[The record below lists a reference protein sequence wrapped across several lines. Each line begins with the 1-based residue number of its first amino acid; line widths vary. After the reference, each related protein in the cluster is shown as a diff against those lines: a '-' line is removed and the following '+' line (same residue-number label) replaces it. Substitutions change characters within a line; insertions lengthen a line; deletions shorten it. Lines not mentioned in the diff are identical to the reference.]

1 MCGIIGILGKHE
13 AAPILVEALKR
24 LEYRGYDS
32 SGIATVKDD
41 GSIDRRRAVGKLLE
55 LQDKLVFEPLKGK
68 AGIGHTRW
76 ATHGEPNE
84 KNAHPHTRG
93 AVSVV
98 HNGIIENFL
107 TLREELKCDGYNAE
121 TDTDSETIAVLCS
134 KFIDEGD
141 EPLVAARKTV
151 SKLTGSFAIAMLF
164 EGHKNLIFAAR
175 SGSPLAVGYGK
186 NEMYLGSD
194 ALALLPLTKKVTYLE
209 EGDHAVLTREGVE
222 IYDIEENSIS
232 RQITYLNQSINFHDK
247 SGFNHFMEKEIHEQ
261 PIALERAISSYLSA
275 STDKPTFN
283 LLKNINFTEVSRIIM
298 VACGT
303 AYYACYVAKY
313 WIEKLAKI
321 PVEID
326 IASEFR
332 YREPPIEHATVAIFV
347 SQSGETAD
355 TLAALRYCSGRAEK
369 IISIVNVS
377 TSSIARESDEVLEIH
392 AGPEIGVASTK
403 AFTCQLAVL
412 FLATLKAAKDRSK
425 ISSTDILTIVN
436 KLKNLPAT
444 LNQYLGN
451 VNSLKDISYKLS
463 TTSDVLFLG
472 RGLMYPL
479 ALEGAL
485 KLKEISYIHAEG
497 YASGELKHG
506 PIALIDDSV
515 PVIILAPYDNLF
527 EKSISNMQEVI
538 ARKAN
543 VIVISDNDGLRA
555 AGLKSET
562 SIEIPKADPLLAPFV
577 YALPIQ
583 LLAYFTAV
591 FKGTDVDQPRNLA
604 KSVTVE

>member
-32 SGIATVKDD
+32 SGIATVESE
-41 GSIDRRRAVGKLLE
+41 GSIDRRRAVGKLVE
-55 LQDKLVFEPLKGK
+55 LQDKLVFQPLKGK
-68 AGIGHTRW
+68 VGIGHTRW

-84 KNAHPHTRG
+84 KNAHPHNSG

-107 TLREELKCDGYNAE
+107 ELRHELDCDGYKPE
-121 TDTDSETIAVLCS
+121 TDTDTETIAMLCS
-134 KFIDEGD
+134 KFIDEGH
-141 EPLVAARKTV
+141 EPIVAAQKTL
-151 SKLTGSFAIAMLF
+151 SKLSGSFAIAMLF
-164 EGHKNLIFAAR
+164 AGYENLIIAAR

-194 ALALLPLTKKVTYLE
+194 ALALQPMTKKITYLE
-209 EGDHAVLTREGVE
+209 EGDLAILTREGVE
-222 IYDIEENSIS
+222 IYDHLGNFVSRSIK
-232 RQITYLNQSINFHDK
+232 YLDQSANFYDK
-247 SGFNHFMEKEIHEQ
+247 SGFNHFMEKEIYEQ
-261 PIALERAISSYLSA
+261 PVALERAIKSYIYEEKVGA
-275 STDKPTFN
+275 KIN
-283 LLKNINFTEVSRIIM
+283 LLKEVNFKEIPKIILI
-298 VACGT
+298 ACGT

-326 IASEFR
+326 IGSEFR
-332 YREPPIEHATVAIFV
+332 YREPPIEKGTAAIFV

-355 TLAALRYCSGRAEK
+355 TLAALRYCVGKAK
-369 IISIVNVS
+369 DIISIVNVS
-377 TSSIARESDEVLEIH
+377 TSSIARESDQVLEIH

-412 FLATLKAAKDRSK
+412 FLMTLKAAQDRSEISEINFLK
-425 ISSTDILTIVN
+425 IVSD
-436 KLKNLPAT
+436 LKSIPSNLS
-444 LNQYLGN
+444 QYLGGT
-451 VNSLKDISYKLS
+451 NSIQDIAYKLS
-463 TTSDVLFLG
+463 TAGDVLFLG
-472 RGLMYPL
+472 RGFMYPV

-497 YASGELKHG
+497 YAAGELKHG
-506 PIALIDDSV
+506 PIALIDESV
-515 PVIILAPYDNLF
+515 PVIILAPFDELF
-527 EKSISNMQEVI
+527 EKNVSNMQEVI

-543 VIVISDNDGLRA
+543 VILISDKEGLQSAGSMVKNTIEMPRA
-555 AGLKSET
+555 NKLLT
-562 SIEIPKADPLLAPFV
+562 PLV

-583 LLAYFTAV
+583 LLAYFAAV
-591 FKGTDVDQPRNLA
+591 SKGTDVDQPRNLA

>member
-13 AAPILVEALKR
+13 AAPIIVEALKR

-107 TLREELKCDGYNAE
+107 TLREELKCDGY
-121 TDTDSETIAVLCS
+121 
-134 KFIDEGD
+134 
-141 EPLVAARKTV
+141 
-151 SKLTGSFAIAMLF
+151 
-164 EGHKNLIFAAR
+164 KNLIFAAR

-194 ALALLPLTKKVTYLE
+194 ALALLPLTKKVAYLE
-209 EGDHAVLTREGVE
+209 EGDHAVLTREGIE

-232 RQITYLNQSINFHDK
+232 RQITHLNQSINFHDK

-303 AYYACYVAKY
+303 AHYACYVAKY

-436 KLKNLPAT
+436 NLKNLPAT

-562 SIEIPKADPLLAPFV
+562 SIEIPKADALLAPFV

>member
-13 AAPILVEALKR
+13 AAPIIVEALKR

-194 ALALLPLTKKVTYLE
+194 ALALLPLTKKVAYLE
-209 EGDHAVLTREGVE
+209 EGDHAVLTREGIE

-232 RQITYLNQSINFHDK
+232 RQITHLNQSINFHDK

-303 AYYACYVAKY
+303 AHYACYVAKY

-403 AFTCQLAVL
+403 AFSCQMAVL
-412 FLATLKAAKDRSK
+412 LLATLKAAKDRAE
-425 ISSTDILTIVN
+425 ISSTDISKTVN
-436 KLKNLPAT
+436 NLKNLPAI

-562 SIEIPKADPLLAPFV
+562 SIEIPKADALLAPFV

>member
-32 SGIATVKDD
+32 SGIATVESE
-41 GSIDRRRAVGKLLE
+41 GSIDRRRAVGKLVE
-55 LQDKLVFEPLKGK
+55 LQDKLVFQPLKGK
-68 AGIGHTRW
+68 VGIGHTRW

-84 KNAHPHTRG
+84 KNAHPHNSG

-107 TLREELKCDGYNAE
+107 ELRHELDCDGYKPE
-121 TDTDSETIAVLCS
+121 TDTDTETIAMLCS
-134 KFIDEGD
+134 KFIDEGH
-141 EPLVAARKTV
+141 EPIVAAQKTL
-151 SKLTGSFAIAMLF
+151 SKLSGSFAIAMLF
-164 EGHKNLIFAAR
+164 AGYENLIIAAR
-175 SGSPLAVGYGK
+175 SGSPLAIGYGK

-194 ALALLPLTKKVTYLE
+194 ALALLPMTKKITYLE
-209 EGDHAVLTREGVE
+209 EGDLAILTREGVE
-222 IYDIEENSIS
+222 IYDHLGNFVSRSIK
-232 RQITYLNQSINFHDK
+232 YLDQSANFYDK
-247 SGFNHFMEKEIHEQ
+247 SGFNHFMEKEIYEQ
-261 PIALERAISSYLSA
+261 PVALERAIKSYIHDENVGA
-275 STDKPTFN
+275 KIN
-283 LLKNINFTEVSRIIM
+283 LLKEVNFKEIPKIILI
-298 VACGT
+298 ACGT

-326 IASEFR
+326 IGSEFR
-332 YREPPIEHATVAIFV
+332 YREPPIEKGTAAIFV

-355 TLAALRYCSGRAEK
+355 TLAALRYCVGKAK
-369 IISIVNVS
+369 DIISIVNVS
-377 TSSIARESDEVLEIH
+377 TSSIARESDQVLEIH

-412 FLATLKAAKDRSK
+412 FLMTLKAAQDRSEISEINFLK
-425 ISSTDILTIVN
+425 IVSDLKSLPSTLS
-436 KLKNLPAT
+436 
-444 LNQYLGN
+444 QYLGST
-451 VNSLKDISYKLS
+451 NSIQDIAYKLS
-463 TTSDVLFLG
+463 TAGDVLFLG
-472 RGLMYPL
+472 RGLMYPV

-497 YASGELKHG
+497 YAAGELKHG

-515 PVIILAPYDNLF
+515 PVIILAPFDELF
-527 EKSISNMQEVI
+527 EKNISNMQEVI

-543 VIVISDNDGLRA
+543 VILISDKEGLQSAGSMVKNTIEMPRA
-555 AGLKSET
+555 NKLLT
-562 SIEIPKADPLLAPFV
+562 PLV

-583 LLAYFTAV
+583 LLAYFAAV
-591 FKGTDVDQPRNLA
+591 SKGTDVDQPRNLA

>member
-13 AAPILVEALKR
+13 AAPIIVEALKR

-121 TDTDSETIAVLCS
+121 TDTDSETIAVLCA

-194 ALALLPLTKKVTYLE
+194 ALALLPLTKKVAYLE
-209 EGDHAVLTREGVE
+209 EGDHAVLTREGIE

-232 RQITYLNQSINFHDK
+232 RQITHLNQSINFHDK

-303 AYYACYVAKY
+303 AHYACYVAKY

-332 YREPPIEHATVAIFV
+332 YREPPIGHATVAIFV

-436 KLKNLPAT
+436 NLKNLPAT

-562 SIEIPKADPLLAPFV
+562 SIEIPKADALLAPFV

>member
-32 SGIATVKDD
+32 SGIATVESE
-41 GSIDRRRAVGKLLE
+41 GSIDRRRAVGKLVE
-55 LQDKLVFEPLKGK
+55 LQDKLVFQPLEGK
-68 AGIGHTRW
+68 VGIGHTRW

-84 KNAHPHTRG
+84 KNAHPHNSG

-107 TLREELKCDGYNAE
+107 ELRHELSCDGYKPE
-121 TDTDSETIAVLCS
+121 TDTDTETIAMLCS
-134 KFIDEGD
+134 KFIDEGH
-141 EPLVAARKTV
+141 EPIVAAQKTL
-151 SKLTGSFAIAMLF
+151 SKLSGSFAIAMLF
-164 EGHKNLIFAAR
+164 AGHENLMIAAR
-175 SGSPLAVGYGK
+175 SGSPLAIGYGK

-194 ALALLPLTKKVTYLE
+194 ALALLPMTKKITYLE
-209 EGDHAVLTREGVE
+209 EGDLAILTREGVE
-222 IYDIEENSIS
+222 IYDHLGNFVSRSIK
-232 RQITYLNQSINFHDK
+232 YLDQSANFYDK
-247 SGFNHFMEKEIHEQ
+247 SGFNHFMEKEIYEQ
-261 PIALERAISSYLSA
+261 PVALERAIKSYIYDENVGA
-275 STDKPTFN
+275 KIN
-283 LLKNINFTEVSRIIM
+283 LLKELNFKEIPKIILI
-298 VACGT
+298 ACGT

-326 IASEFR
+326 IGSEFR
-332 YREPPIEHATVAIFV
+332 YREPPIEKGTAAIFV

-355 TLAALRYCSGRAEK
+355 TLAALRYCVGKAK
-369 IISIVNVS
+369 NIISIVNVS
-377 TSSIARESDEVLEIH
+377 TSSIARESDQVLEIH

-412 FLATLKAAKDRSK
+412 FLMTLKAARDRSE
-425 ISSTDILTIVN
+425 ISEINIAKTVSDLKSLPSTLS
-436 KLKNLPAT
+436 
-444 LNQYLGN
+444 QYLGST
-451 VNSLKDISYKLS
+451 NSIQDIAYKLS
-463 TTSDVLFLG
+463 TASDVLFLG
-472 RGLMYPL
+472 RGLMYPV

-485 KLKEISYIHAEG
+485 KLKEISYIHSEG
-497 YASGELKHG
+497 YAAGELKHG

-515 PVIILAPYDNLF
+515 PVIILAPFDELF
-527 EKSISNMQEVI
+527 EKNVSNMQEVI

-543 VIVISDNDGLRA
+543 VTLISDKEGLQS
-555 AGLKSET
+555 AGSMVKNT
-562 SIEIPKADPLLAPFV
+562 IEMPRTNKLLTPLI
-577 YALPIQ
+577 YALPMQ

-591 FKGTDVDQPRNLA
+591 YKGTDVDQPRNLA

>member
-1 MCGIIGILGKHE
+1 MCGIIGLLGKHE

-436 KLKNLPAT
+436 NFKNLPAT

-463 TTSDVLFLG
+463 TTSDILFLG

>member
-41 GSIDRRRAVGKLLE
+41 GSLDRRRAVGKLVE

-107 TLREELKCDGYNAE
+107 TLREELKCEGYKAV
-121 TDTDSETIAVLCS
+121 TDTDSETIAILCS

-141 EPLVAARKTV
+141 EPLVAARKTLL
-151 SKLTGSFAIAMLF
+151 KLSGSFAIAMLF
-164 EGHKNLIFAAR
+164 EGQKNLIFAAR

-186 NEMYLGSD
+186 NEIYLGSD
-194 ALALLPLTKKVTYLE
+194 ALALLPLTKKVAYLE
-209 EGDHAVLTREGVE
+209 EGDHAVLTREGAE
-222 IYDIEENSIS
+222 IYDIKGNSVS

-247 SGFNHFMEKEIHEQ
+247 SGFSHFMEKEIHEQ
-261 PIALERAISSYLSA
+261 PIALERAISSYLSD
-275 STDKPTFN
+275 STGKPTFN
-283 LLKNINFTEVSRIIM
+283 LLKKINFTEVSRIIL

-412 FLATLKAAKDRSK
+412 LLATLKAAKDRAE
-425 ISSTDILTIVN
+425 ISSTDISKTVN
-436 KLKNLPAT
+436 NLKNLPAI

-543 VIVISDNDGLRA
+543 VIVISDNDGFRE

-562 SIEIPKADPLLAPFV
+562 SIEMPKVDPLLAPLI

>member
-107 TLREELKCDGYNAE
+107 TLRDELKCDGYNAE

-164 EGHKNLIFAAR
+164 EGHENLIFAAR

-275 STDKPTFN
+275 STAKPTFN
-283 LLKNINFTEVSRIIM
+283 ILQNINFTEVSRIVM

-425 ISSTDILTIVN
+425 ISSTDISTIVN
-436 KLKNLPAT
+436 NLKNLPAT

>member
-13 AAPILVEALKR
+13 AAPIIVEALKR

-141 EPLVAARKTV
+141 EPLIAARKTL

-194 ALALLPLTKKVTYLE
+194 ALALLPLTKKVAYLE
-209 EGDHAVLTREGVE
+209 EGDHAVLTREGIE

-232 RQITYLNQSINFHDK
+232 RQITHLNQSINFHDK

-303 AYYACYVAKY
+303 AHYACYVAKY

-436 KLKNLPAT
+436 NLKNLPAT

-562 SIEIPKADPLLAPFV
+562 SIEIPKADALLAPFV

>member
-425 ISSTDILTIVN
+425 ISSTDISTIVN
-436 KLKNLPAT
+436 NLKNLPAT

-527 EKSISNMQEVI
+527 EKSISNIQEVI

>member
-1 MCGIIGILGKHE
+1 MCGIIGILGNHE

-32 SGIATVKDD
+32 SGIATVESE
-41 GSIDRRRAVGKLLE
+41 GSIDRRRAVGKLVE
-55 LQDKLVFEPLKGK
+55 LQDKLVFQPLKGK
-68 AGIGHTRW
+68 VGIGHTRW

-84 KNAHPHTRG
+84 KNAHPHNSG

-107 TLREELKCDGYNAE
+107 ELRHELRCDGYKPE
-121 TDTDSETIAVLCS
+121 TDTDTETIAMLCS
-134 KFIDEGD
+134 KFIDEGH
-141 EPLVAARKTV
+141 EPIDAARKTL
-151 SKLTGSFAIAMLF
+151 SKLSGSFAIAMLF
-164 EGHKNLIFAAR
+164 AGHENLIIAAR

-194 ALALLPLTKKVTYLE
+194 ALALLPMTKKITYLE
-209 EGDHAVLTREGVE
+209 EGDLAILAREGVD
-222 IYDIEENSIS
+222 IYDHLGNLVS
-232 RQITYLNQSINFHDK
+232 RPIKYLNQSTNFYDK
-247 SGFNHFMEKEIHEQ
+247 SGFNHFMEKEIYEQ
-261 PIALERAISSYLSA
+261 PVALEKAIKSYIC
-275 STDKPTFN
+275 DKNVGAKIN
-283 LLKNINFTEVSRIIM
+283 LLKELNFKEIPKIILI
-298 VACGT
+298 ACGT

-326 IASEFR
+326 IGSEFR
-332 YREPPIEHATVAIFV
+332 YREPPIEKGTAAIFV

-355 TLAALRYCSGRAEK
+355 TLAALRYCVGKAK
-369 IISIVNVS
+369 TIISIVNVS
-377 TSSIARESDEVLEIH
+377 TSSIARESDQVLEIH

-412 FLATLKAAKDRSK
+412 LLMALKAAQDRSEISK
-425 ISSTDILTIVN
+425 IDIAKTVGDLKSLPSTLS
-436 KLKNLPAT
+436 
-444 LNQYLGN
+444 QYLG
-451 VNSLKDISYKLS
+451 STHSIQDIAYKLS
-463 TTSDVLFLG
+463 TASDVLFLG
-472 RGLMYPL
+472 RGLMYPV

-485 KLKEISYIHAEG
+485 KLKEISYIHSEG
-497 YASGELKHG
+497 YAAGELKHG

-515 PVIILAPYDNLF
+515 PVIILAPYDELF
-527 EKSISNMQEVI
+527 EKNISNMQEVI

-543 VIVISDNDGLRA
+543 VILISDKEGLQS
-555 AGLKSET
+555 AGSMVKNT
-562 SIEIPKADPLLAPFV
+562 IEMPCTNKLLTPLV

-583 LLAYFTAV
+583 LLAYFSAV
-591 FKGTDVDQPRNLA
+591 SKGTDVDQPRNLA

>member
-222 IYDIEENSIS
+222 IYDIKGNGVS

-332 YREPPIEHATVAIFV
+332 YREPPIEHDTVAIFV

-436 KLKNLPAT
+436 NFKNLPAT

-527 EKSISNMQEVI
+527 EKSISNIQEVI

>member
-13 AAPILVEALKR
+13 AAPIIVEALKR

-194 ALALLPLTKKVTYLE
+194 ALALLPLTKKVAYLE
-209 EGDHAVLTREGVE
+209 EGDHAVLTREGIE

-232 RQITYLNQSINFHDK
+232 RQITHLNQSINFHDK

-283 LLKNINFTEVSRIIM
+283 LLKNINFTEV
-298 VACGT
+298 
-303 AYYACYVAKY
+303 
-313 WIEKLAKI
+313 
-321 PVEID
+321 
-326 IASEFR
+326 
-332 YREPPIEHATVAIFV
+332 ATVAIFV

-436 KLKNLPAT
+436 NLKNLPAT

-562 SIEIPKADPLLAPFV
+562 SIEIPKADALLAPFV

>member
-32 SGIATVKDD
+32 SGIATVESE
-41 GSIDRRRAVGKLLE
+41 GSIDRRRAVGKLVE
-55 LQDKLVFEPLKGK
+55 LQDKLVFQPLKGK
-68 AGIGHTRW
+68 VGIGHTRW

-84 KNAHPHTRG
+84 KNAHPHNSG

-107 TLREELKCDGYNAE
+107 ELRHELDCDGYKPE
-121 TDTDSETIAVLCS
+121 TDTDTETIAMLCS
-134 KFIDEGD
+134 KFIDEGH
-141 EPLVAARKTV
+141 EPIVAAQKTL
-151 SKLTGSFAIAMLF
+151 SKLSGSFAIAMLF
-164 EGHKNLIFAAR
+164 AGYENLIIAAR

-194 ALALLPLTKKVTYLE
+194 ALALLPMTKKITYLE
-209 EGDHAVLTREGVE
+209 EGDLAILTREGVD
-222 IYDIEENSIS
+222 IYDHLGNFVSRSIK
-232 RQITYLNQSINFHDK
+232 YLDQSANFYDK
-247 SGFNHFMEKEIHEQ
+247 SGFNHFMEKEIYEQ
-261 PIALERAISSYLSA
+261 PVALERAIKSYIYDENVGA
-275 STDKPTFN
+275 KIN
-283 LLKNINFTEVSRIIM
+283 LLKEVNFKEIPKIILI
-298 VACGT
+298 ACGT

-326 IASEFR
+326 IGSEFR
-332 YREPPIEHATVAIFV
+332 YREPPIEKGTAAIFV

-355 TLAALRYCSGRAEK
+355 TLAALRYCVGKAK
-369 IISIVNVS
+369 DIISIVNVS
-377 TSSIARESDEVLEIH
+377 TSSIARESDQVLEIH

-412 FLATLKAAKDRSK
+412 FLMTLKAAQDRSEISEINFLK
-425 ISSTDILTIVN
+425 IVSD
-436 KLKNLPAT
+436 LKSLPSNLS
-444 LNQYLGN
+444 QYLGGT
-451 VNSLKDISYKLS
+451 NSIQDIDYQLS
-463 TTSDVLFLG
+463 TAGDVLFLG
-472 RGLMYPL
+472 RGFMYPV

-497 YASGELKHG
+497 YAAGELKHG

-515 PVIILAPYDNLF
+515 PVIILAPFDELF
-527 EKSISNMQEVI
+527 EKNISNMQEVI

-543 VIVISDNDGLRA
+543 VILISDKEGLQSAGSMVKNTIEMPRA
-555 AGLKSET
+555 NKLLT
-562 SIEIPKADPLLAPFV
+562 PLV

-583 LLAYFTAV
+583 LLAYFAAV
-591 FKGTDVDQPRNLA
+591 SKGTDVDQPRNLA